1 MKVTP
6 LRLEVSDS
14 IGAVSAELIAPEQ
27 LKAIVTL
34 AHGAGAGMNHP
45 FMTALANELAQRNIA
60 TLRFNFPFTEQ
71 KKKRPDFPAVAHK
84 TIEVAINKAHEL
96 LPNVPL
102 FVSGKSF
109 GGRMSSQY
117 LSKSQPDFVKGII
130 FFGFPLHPPG
140 KPTIDRADH
149 LKEVKVPMLFLQGTK
164 DELATWNLMEQ
175 VTNELSLATLYKI
188 DGANHAFKSGKQN
201 LIPVLAQAMDEWIA
215 SILASRHL

>member
-1 MKVTP
+1 MEITSLK
-6 LRLEVSDS
+6 LKVSDS
-14 IGAVSAELIAPEQ
+14 IGSVSAELIAPEQ
-27 LKAIVTL
+27 TKAIITL

-45 FMTALANELAQRNIA
+45 FMTALANELAQLNIA
-60 TLRFNFPFTEQ
+60 TLRFNFLFTEQ

-96 LPNVPL
+96 ISNVPL

-140 KPTIDRADH
+140 KLTIDRADH
-149 LKEVKVPMLFLQGTK
+149 LKDIKVPMLFLQGTK
-164 DELATWNLMEQ
+164 DELATWSLIEQ
-175 VTNELSLATLYKI
+175 VTNELSLATLHKM

-201 LIPVLAQAMDEWIA
+201 LIPVLAQATHDWIT
-215 SILASRHL
+215 RM